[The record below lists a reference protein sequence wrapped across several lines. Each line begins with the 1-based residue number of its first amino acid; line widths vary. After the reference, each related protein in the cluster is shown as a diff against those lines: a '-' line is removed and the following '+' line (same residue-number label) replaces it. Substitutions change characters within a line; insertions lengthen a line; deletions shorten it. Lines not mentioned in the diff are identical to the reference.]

1 MTWNYK
7 GEADITLGERHASP
21 VPKIL
26 TALIILAIVVV
37 GILALIQKDYFYDQ
51 LNNPHIV
58 LKQESIVIDYQSN
71 FNALDYI
78 DQNKTLKYDKFM
90 EYDSTMTFA
99 PVEDE
104 ELPPYYF
111 VYDSNVDTSIPG
123 DYKVTYYSHNRIQDN
138 EVSLSVTVT
147 APVDEVAPTITLTTN
162 EVTLYY
168 NHADIKDFNPEDYI
182 QSVTDDKSSDVY
194 LRDNLTYEISESGNS
209 VQLPDIQNLYIDM
222 SDLDSNVTNYSR
234 EEMEEFISTYTDLVN
249 NTSTKSYSI
258 EFTTKDESDN
268 SSSVILNVVVILD
281 VDMIEEKLQA
291 RIDEWNEKQDEPIVT
306 KPSGGNGNSGGN
318 NNNNNNDDGQT
329 TQKPS
334 GSSGE
339 NSVICPVCG
348 ETIPQSQFESHY
360 RSH

>member
-37 GILALIQKDYFYDQ
+37 GILAFIQRDYFYDK

-58 LKQESIVIDYQSN
+58 LTQESVTIPYQGK

-78 DQNKTLKYDKFM
+78 DQAKTLRYDKFM
-90 EYDSTMTFA
+90 EYGSTMTFA
-99 PVEDE
+99 PTEDS

-123 DYKVTYYSHNRIQDN
+123 DYKVTYYSHNRIQEN
-138 EVSLSVTVT
+138 EVSLTVIVQ
-147 APVDEVAPTITLTTN
+147 APKDETAPTITLKTN

-168 NHADIKDFNPEDYI
+168 NHEDIKDFDPEDYI
-182 QSVTDDKSSDVY
+182 QSLSDDKSSDTY
-194 LRDNLTYEISESGNS
+194 LRDNLTYEISESSNS
-209 VQLPDIQNLYIDM
+209 IQLQDIQTLYIDM
-222 SDLDSNVTNYSR
+222 SDLDSNVTKYSR
-234 EEMEEFISTYTDLVN
+234 EEMEEFIGTYTDLVN
-249 NTSTKSYSI
+249 NIPTKSYSI

-268 SSSVILNVVVILD
+268 SSSAILNVVIVLD

-291 RIDEWNEKQDEPIVT
+291 RIDEWNEKQDEPIIT
-306 KPSGGNGNSGGN
+306 KPSGGNNNQN
-318 NNNNNNDDGQT
+318 NNNNSNDDGNT
-329 TQKPS
+329 TQPTGDYQNHIKDA
-334 GSSGE
+334 GRDD
-339 NSVICPVCG
+339 
-348 ETIPQSQFESHY
+348 QW
-360 RSH
+360 

>member
-37 GILALIQKDYFYDQ
+37 GILAFIQRDYFYDK

-58 LKQESIVIDYQSN
+58 LTQESVTIPYQGN
-71 FNALDYI
+71 FDALDYI
-78 DQNKTLKYDKFM
+78 DQAKTLRYDKFM
-90 EYDSTMTFA
+90 EYGSTMTFA
-99 PVEDE
+99 PVEE
-104 ELPPYYF
+104 TELPPYYF

-123 DYKVTYYSHNRIQDN
+123 DYKVTYYSHNRIQEN
-138 EVSLSVTVT
+138 EVSLTVIVQ
-147 APVDEVAPTITLTTN
+147 APKDETAPTITLKTN

-168 NHADIKDFNPEDYI
+168 NHEDIKDFDPEDYI
-182 QSVTDDKSSDVY
+182 QSLSDDKSSDTY
-194 LRDNLTYEISESGNS
+194 LRDNLTYEISESSNS
-209 VQLPDIQNLYIDM
+209 IQLQDIQTLYIDM
-222 SDLDSNVTNYSR
+222 SDLDSNVTKYSR
-234 EEMEEFISTYTDLVN
+234 EEMEEFIGTYTDLVN

-268 SSSVILNVVVILD
+268 SSSTILNVVVVLD

-306 KPSGGNGNSGGN
+306 KPSSGNGNNDNG
-318 NNNNNNDDGQT
+318 NNNNNDDGQT
-329 TQKPS
+329 TQQPS
-334 GSSGE
+334 GNSGE

-348 ETIPQSQFESHY
+348 QAIPQSQFESHY
-360 RSH
+360 RAH